1 VRASNGTTPTNY
13 TYTGQY
19 SNMGDFGLMFYNAR
33 WYDPSIGRFA
43 QADTLIPSNQG
54 VQAWDRY
61 AYSNNNPLL
70 YTDPSGHCITLFGIS
85 LACPTSGSL
94 GPLIFVRVEERESA
108 HISVAL
114 PEDATAGWIVDPPYV
129 PLDTGALINV
139 PTAEDDGPEGFDP
152 SPNSGQLKVIAET
165 EADSDPYPTVIDP
178 RTGEAIP
185 EPPDGLQIVPKD
197 QRVPWGEDGTG
208 RERYDYI
215 KEWYDRGYQTPE
227 GGWQGY
233 DIHHIIPREYGGTN
247 DFWNLVPVERTI
259 HQQELNPWWQRY
271 GQGSV

>member
-1 VRASNGTTPTNY
+1 
-13 TYTGQY
+13 
-19 SNMGDFGLMFYNAR
+19 MGDFGLMFYNAR
-33 WYDPSIGRFA
+33 WYDPAIGRFA

-85 LACPTSGSL
+85 LACPPSGSL

-152 SPNSGQLKVIAET
+152 LPNGNDLKVIAET
-165 EADSDPYPTVIDP
+165 IDP
-178 RTGEAIP
+178 DDILNIEEHLSRLDHSPTNDAMIDRLKAGEWSP
-185 EPPDGLQIVPKD
+185 WD
-197 QRVPWGEDGTG
+197 QRYAEHELIEKSIMDDLIINQGFNVSDA
-208 RERYDYI
+208 YDVAH
-215 KEWYDRGYQTPE
+215 PE
-227 GGWQGY
+227 VLEQQG
-233 DIHHIIPREYGGTN
+233 
-247 DFWNLVPVERTI
+247 LVNQAGVDAYLYHPDVI
-259 HQQELNPWWQRY
+259 AKYPSYFNNAAKYVSQKLQSLY
-271 GQGSV
+271 SK